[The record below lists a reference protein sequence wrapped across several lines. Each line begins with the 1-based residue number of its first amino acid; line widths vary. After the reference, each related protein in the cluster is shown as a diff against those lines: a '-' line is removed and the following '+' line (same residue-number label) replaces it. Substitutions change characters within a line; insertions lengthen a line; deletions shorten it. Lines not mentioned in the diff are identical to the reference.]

1 MQPDDVTAATPERIT
16 MELREIESALVNAIG
31 EFSGQLPPEQLD
43 GMRELAKA
51 GEQGIALENLLAQI
65 AEYQVAVNVGTLE
78 TLRKLGLAMGIDPK
92 YWNRI

>member
-1 MQPDDVTAATPERIT
+1 VRS
-16 MELREIESALVNAIG
+16 LNAIG

-51 GEQGIALENLLAQI
+51 GEPGIALENLLAQI

-92 YWNRI
+92 YWNTI

>member
-16 MELREIESALVNAIG
+16 MELREIKSALVNAIG

-51 GEQGIALENLLAQI
+51 GEPGIALENLLAQI
-65 AEYQVAVNVGTLE
+65 AQY
-78 TLRKLGLAMGIDPK
+78 
-92 YWNRI
+92 

>member
-51 GEQGIALENLLAQI
+51 GEPGIALENFLAQI

-78 TLRKLGLAMGIDPK
+78 TLRKLGLAIGH
-92 YWNRI
+92 

>member
-1 MQPDDVTAATPERIT
+1 MRS
-16 MELREIESALVNAIG
+16 LNAIG

-51 GEQGIALENLLAQI
+51 GEPGIALENLLAQI
-65 AEYQVAVNVGTLE
+65 AEYQVAVNVGTLK

-92 YWNRI
+92 YWNII

>member
-1 MQPDDVTAATPERIT
+1 MRS
-16 MELREIESALVNAIG
+16 LNAIG

-51 GEQGIALENLLAQI
+51 GEPGIALENFLAQI

-92 YWNRI
+92 YWNII

>member
-1 MQPDDVTAATPERIT
+1 VRS
-16 MELREIESALVNAIG
+16 LNAIG

-51 GEQGIALENLLAQI
+51 GEPGIALENLLAQI

>member
-51 GEQGIALENLLAQI
+51 GEPGIALENFLAQI